1 MLKNGAETSQKKYH
15 THKKSHK
22 KGEIKKY
29 PLAMDGYVDY
39 IDNLC

>member
-1 MLKNGAETSQKKYH
+1 MLKNGAEPSRKKPH
-15 THKKSHK
+15 TKKSHK

>member
-1 MLKNGAETSQKKYH
+1 MLKNGAEPSRKNDT
-15 THKKSHK
+15 KKSHK

-39 IDNLC
+39 IDNSC